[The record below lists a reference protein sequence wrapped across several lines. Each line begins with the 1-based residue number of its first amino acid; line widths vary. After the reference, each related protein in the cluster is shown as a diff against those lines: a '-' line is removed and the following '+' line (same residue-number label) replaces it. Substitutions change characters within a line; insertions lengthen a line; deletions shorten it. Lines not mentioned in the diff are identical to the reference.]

1 MIREIKDLDLLLR
14 SSNRI
19 GIIGYPG
26 AGKTTLSLKVNN
38 KQIIHT
44 DDFLNFTHDERPER
58 ITAILK
64 EPFVVEGNEVTR
76 LINRGL
82 TLDCVILV
90 TGSQRMEKSLRGLQ
104 GRLDKFLAEYRGD
117 IYMINPRKNSQ

>member
-1 MIREIKDLDLLLR
+1 MLELISKAKRV
-14 SSNRI
+14 

-26 AGKTTLSLKVNN
+26 AGKTTLANKVTD

-44 DDFLNFTHDERPER
+44 DDYLKFAHDDRPAK
-58 ITAILK
+58 IMADLK

-82 TLDCVILV
+82 ELDLIVVV
-90 TGSQRMEKSLRGLQ
+90 TGSERNDKAIKGLQ
-104 GRLDKFLAEYRGD
+104 GRVDKFLREYSGV
-117 IYMINPRKNSQ
+117 IHPFNPRDR